1 VSAAAGA
8 APSVL
13 EGAGLVKEFGGR
25 GQGSV
30 LALDGVDVSLA
41 QGEFVAVVGE
51 SGSGKSTLGRVLMAL
66 LPPTEGQVRL
76 NGRPVEP
83 RTNRDR
89 LDYWRTV
96 QLVFQDPFGCLNPTK
111 TIGQLLSRPFRNF
124 FGRSRSAAQRDVI
137 ELLESVN
144 LSPGTS
150 FLHRY
155 PHELSGG
162 QRQRVVLARALAVEP
177 SFIVADEPV
186 SMLDVSVRAGILA
199 LMDSIRRDR
208 DVGFL
213 YITHDLVS
221 AYQVAD
227 RIVVMYGGRVMEEGT
242 AQDVVTS
249 PQHPYTR
256 LLLSAVPGSA
266 QAKGQGPAAP
276 AAARAAPAAADARQG
291 CRFAGRCPLAM
302 DVCWST
308 VPPLVNI
315 SARHVAWCHAVRPVP
330 AEGPSGARA

>member
-1 VSAAAGA
+1 MSAPAGT

-30 LALDGVDVSLA
+30 LALDGVDISLA

-66 LPPTEGQVRL
+66 LAPTEGQVRL
-76 NGRPVEP
+76 NGRPVAP

-124 FGRSRSAAQRDVI
+124 FGHSRSAVQRDVI

-144 LSPGTS
+144 LSPGAS

-199 LMDSIRRDR
+199 LMNAIRTDR
-208 DVGFL
+208 HVGFL

-242 AQDVVTS
+242 AHDVVNS
-249 PQHPYTR
+249 PRHPYTR
-256 LLLSAVPGSA
+256 LLLSAVPGSP
-266 QAKGQGPAAP
+266 QSQVPLPAP
-276 AAARAAPAAADARQG
+276 AAVRAAQAVADPRQG
-291 CRFAGRCPLAM
+291 CRFAGRCPLTM
-302 DVCWST
+302 ERCWST
-308 VPPLVNI
+308 VPPPVNI
-315 SARHVAWCHAVRPVP
+315 SGQHVAWCHAVR
-330 AEGPSGARA
+330 AGDLGRATV

>member
-1 VSAAAGA
+1 VSAPAGTV
-8 APSVL
+8 PSVL

-25 GQGSV
+25 SQGSV
-30 LALDGVDVSLA
+30 LALDGVDISLA

-66 LPPTEGQVRL
+66 LAPTEGEVRL
-76 NGRPVEP
+76 NGRPVVP
-83 RTNRDR
+83 RSNRDR

-124 FGRSRSAAQRDVI
+124 FGRSRGEAQRDVI
-137 ELLESVN
+137 GLLESVN
-144 LSPGTS
+144 LSPGAS

-162 QRQRVVLARALAVEP
+162 QRQRVVLARALAVQP

-199 LMDSIRRDR
+199 LMGAIRTDR
-208 DVGFL
+208 HVGFL

-242 AQDVVTS
+242 AQDVVNS
-249 PQHPYTR
+249 PHHPYTR
-256 LLLSAVPGSA
+256 LLLSAVPGSPQA
-266 QAKGQGPAAP
+266 QAALPAP
-276 AAARAAPAAADARQG
+276 AAVGPAQAVADPRQG
-291 CRFAGRCPLAM
+291 CRFAGRCPLTM
-302 DVCWST
+302 DLCWSV
-308 VPPLVNI
+308 VPPPVNI
-315 SARHVAWCHAVRPVP
+315 SGQHVAWCHAVVPVAGP
-330 AEGPSGARA
+330 AGREA